1 MPENARVLDLG
12 CAGGHVAALLETG
25 RIAGSSGGLRAAARG
40 VTVSEFLQHDLNA
53 GPARRG
59 ERDYQY
65 VLMLD
70 VIEHLAN
77 PERFVERLYDAAR
90 EAPDVRIMVSTGNVG
105 FIVTRLLL
113 LLGRF
118 NYGKRGILDLTHTR
132 LFTFK
137 TLRRLFEQG
146 GFDVVES
153 RGVPAPFPLAF
164 GGGRFGH
171 ALVALNKV
179 FVALCRGLFSYQ
191 IFMIVRPRPSLE
203 LLLAHSQAQAV
214 LKAHAY
220 RRSLGAEWA
229 PSDGEVPLA
238 RPDPV
243 SG

>member
-1 MPENARVLDLG
+1 
-12 CAGGHVAALLETG
+12 
-25 RIAGSSGGLRAAARG
+25 
-40 VTVSEFLQHDLNA
+40 
-53 GPARRG
+53 
-59 ERDYQY
+59 
-65 VLMLD
+65 MLD
-70 VIEHLAN
+70 VIEHLSQ
-77 PERFVERLYDAAR
+77 PETFVERLYDEAAR

-118 NYGKRGILDLTHTR
+118 SYGRRGILDLTHTR

-153 RGVPAPFPLAF
+153 RGVPAPFPLAV
-164 GGGRFGH
+164 GGGRLGR
-171 ALVALNKV
+171 ALVALNKA
-179 FVALCRGLFSYQ
+179 FVTLCRGLFSYQ

-220 RRSLGAEWA
+220 RRSLGAKWV
-229 PSDGEVPLA
+229 PSDGGGCGATGPGFGLNHQT
-238 RPDPV
+238 
-243 SG
+243 